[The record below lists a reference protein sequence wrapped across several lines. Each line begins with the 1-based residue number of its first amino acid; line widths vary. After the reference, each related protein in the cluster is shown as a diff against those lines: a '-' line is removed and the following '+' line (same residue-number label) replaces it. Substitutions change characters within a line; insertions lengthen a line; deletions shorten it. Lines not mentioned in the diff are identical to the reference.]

1 MMLIIV
7 IVTIYVGSS
16 IASAGAVVSKDD
28 DTVSKIRGC
37 INDVLVSMHDDLNQL
52 PRVSLKMLAD
62 KLYASQL
69 IGEPALN
76 PCSIDV
82 IIEEFKSILRFSKT
96 LGVIEDRCK
105 EFLKAF
111 TDVGGGYATAAVA
124 IKREFTQKCK
134 SEVGVEL
141 HLTC

>member
-1 MMLIIV
+1 MLLIV
-7 IVTIYVGSS
+7 VVTIYVGSG

-28 DTVSKIRGC
+28 DNVSKIKCC
-37 INDVLVSMHDDLNQL
+37 IDDVLVSKHDDLNKL
-52 PRVSLKMLAD
+52 PRVSLKMVAD
-62 KLYASQL
+62 KLFASQL

-82 IIEEFKSILRFSKT
+82 IIEEFKLILRFSNT
-96 LGVIEDRCK
+96 LEDIEDRCK

-111 TDVGGGYATAAVA
+111 MDVRGSYAFAAGA
-124 IKREFTQKCK
+124 IKREITQKCQ